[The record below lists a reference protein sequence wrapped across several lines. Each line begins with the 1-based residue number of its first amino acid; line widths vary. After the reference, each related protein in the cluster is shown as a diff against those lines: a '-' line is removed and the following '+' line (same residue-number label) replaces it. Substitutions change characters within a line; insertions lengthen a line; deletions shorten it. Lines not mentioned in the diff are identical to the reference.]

1 MSIRHAERTIT
12 VADVAQRA
20 GVSVGTVSNV
30 LNDKPTVTSERRAKV
45 LAAIQELGFTGSLLA
60 KGMRTQ
66 RYPVVGLCV
75 PYTTFSNFAALA
87 DAIEE
92 RASNASYE
100 LMQVLSRQD
109 PLRELTRVQRL
120 VAYKVGGILL
130 IPSLEPGPVLDYLDL
145 RRMPTV
151 IINRPVPGEHRFD
164 QVTVDHGGA
173 LERAARQLI
182 TWGHRHL
189 LLLVQIPGLSVT
201 QQRIAGL
208 RSAVRQ
214 SGTDAKGTVMESG
227 DDQRAFHA
235 RLARQLKK
243 SRGTVVIASN
253 SQIASWALQSFRR
266 LGLDCPRDVSLLA
279 LDHPE
284 WAPIVTPSLSYIQQP
299 TREIADTAWTLLQ
312 ERIGGAT
319 GPARQVLLD
328 ARIEFRESVAR

>member
-1 MSIRHAERTIT
+1 MSTGHEGRTVT
-12 VADVAQRA
+12 VADVALRA

-30 LNDKPTVTSERRAKV
+30 LNNKPTVTVERREKV
-45 LAAIQELGFTGSLLA
+45 LAAIDELGFTGSLLA

-92 RASNASYE
+92 RASNANYE

-109 PLRELTRVQRL
+109 PKKELMRVQRL
-120 VAYKVGGILL
+120 VAYKVGGIML
-130 IPSLEPGPVLDYLDL
+130 IPSLEPGPVLDYLHQ
-145 RRMPTV
+145 RKMPTV

-182 TWGHRHL
+182 AWGYRNL

-208 RSAVRQ
+208 RNAVRQ
-214 SGTDAKGTVMESG
+214 GDTAAKETVMASG
-227 DDQRAFHA
+227 DDQRAFHV
-235 RLARQLKK
+235 RLARQLRKPG
-243 SRGTVVIASN
+243 GTVVIASN

-266 LGLDCPRDVSLLA
+266 LGLCCPEDVSLLA

-284 WAPIVTPSLSYIQQP
+284 WAPIVSPSLSYIQQP

-312 ERIGGAT
+312 ERICGAT